1 MNKRK
6 RTVYDREFKLM
17 VIHLCLSGKSASSV
31 AEDMGLDKSMVRR
44 WVREHNKYQDN
55 SFQGNGNVVM
65 TDSEQEIARLKK
77 ELKQVKIERDILKK
91 AVGIFSKSDSI
102 NTNL

>member
-1 MNKRK
+1 
-6 RTVYDREFKLM
+6 M
-17 VIHLCLSGKSASSV
+17 VINLCLSGKSASSV
-31 AEDMGLDKSMVRR
+31 AAEMDLDKSMVRR

-55 SFQGNGNVVM
+55 SFQVNGNAVM
-65 TDSEQEIARLKK
+65 TDSEQEIARLKQ

-102 NTNL
+102 NMNS

>member
-1 MNKRK
+1 
-6 RTVYDREFKLM
+6 M
-17 VIHLCLSGKSASSV
+17 VINLCLSGKSASSV
-31 AEDMGLDKSMVRR
+31 AEDMDLDKSMVRR

-55 SFQGNGNVVM
+55 SFQDNGNVVM
-65 TDSEQEIARLKK
+65 TDSEQEITRLKQ

-102 NTNL
+102 NMNS

>member
-17 VIHLCLSGKSASSV
+17 VINLCLSGKSVSSV
-31 AEDMGLDKSMVRR
+31 AEDMDLDKSMVCR

-65 TDSEQEIARLKK
+65 TDSEQEISRLKQ

-102 NTNL
+102 NMNS

>member
-17 VIHLCLSGKSASSV
+17 VINLCLSGKSASSV
-31 AEDMGLDKSMVRR
+31 AEDMALDKSMVRR

-77 ELKQVKIERDILKK
+77 ELKQIKIERDILKK

>member
-1 MNKRK
+1 MNKIK

-17 VIHLCLSGKSASSV
+17 VINLCLSGKTASSV
-31 AEDMGLDKSMVRR
+31 AEDMDLDKSMVRR

-55 SFQGNGNVVM
+55 SFQGNGNVIM
-65 TDSEQEIARLKK
+65 TDSEEEIYRLKL

-91 AVGIFSKSDSI
+91 AVGIFSKSDS
-102 NTNL
+102 TNMNL

>member
-1 MNKRK
+1 MNKIK

-17 VIHLCLSGKSASSV
+17 VINLCLSGKTASSV
-31 AEDMGLDKSMVRR
+31 AEDMDLDKSMVRR

-55 SFQGNGNVVM
+55 NFQGNGNVIM
-65 TDSEQEIARLKK
+65 TDSEEEIYRLKQ

-91 AVGIFSKSDSI
+91 AVGIFSKSDS
-102 NTNL
+102 TNMNL

>member
-1 MNKRK
+1 MNKIK

-17 VIHLCLSGKSASSV
+17 VINLYLSGKAASSV
-31 AEDMGLDKSMVRR
+31 AEDMDLDKSMVRR

-55 SFQGNGNVVM
+55 NFQGNGNVIM
-65 TDSEQEIARLKK
+65 TDSEEEIYRLKQ

-91 AVGIFSKSDSI
+91 AVGIFSKSDS
-102 NTNL
+102 TNMNL